1 VELLRAC
8 AGPIRVSHEAAGVLR
23 QLLSGCS
30 GDGERR
36 HEGASG
42 PEARRLL
49 SYVSPFFADAAFAYA
64 NAPGGVEMK
73 TTFHRTIVVGLLVL
87 AGGTVLLTA
96 VSVDKALTAADGRRK
111 AAETDCAR

>member
-1 VELLRAC
+1 
-8 AGPIRVSHEAAGVLR
+8 
-23 QLLSGCS
+23 
-30 GDGERR
+30 
-36 HEGASG
+36 
-42 PEARRLL
+42 
-49 SYVSPFFADAAFAYA
+49 
-64 NAPGGVEMK
+64 MK